1 MKIVHLSTSDKIG
14 GAALAAKRLNDAF
27 NQANVT
33 SKLIVLNQHNAH
45 HKDIISI
52 AKGKKKNLS
61 KLKLKV
67 LETIKRGLL
76 KPNYTLSLGWC
87 GYDLYK
93 TKELQ
98 EADVIYIHWTGLGY
112 LSIQGLARILD
123 LNKPTYIFMHDMWFI
138 TGGCHHSFECNL
150 YKSYCSKCPN
160 IGNKQL
166 RSISAITYNLKQ
178 KYLTKYK
185 NLNIVTPSNWLADC
199 VRQSALFKSNNIKVI
214 PNLID
219 THTFKP
225 VEKQIAKEILNLPRD
240 KKIILFGANGG
251 KSDKFKGW
259 DYLVSAISQIDRNDV
274 IIALFG
280 GNVCE
285 EDEKQL
291 KYPIYS
297 FGYLYDEYSTM
308 LLYNASDVF
317 VIPSLAE
324 NFPNTIV
331 ESLSCGTPVAGFN
344 VGGIPDLILHQQ
356 TGYLAQY
363 KDANDLRNGINWI
376 FNHNNLF
383 DKDKLHNYIIE
394 KYSYVK
400 IVSQHMDNIS
410 SCFNK

>member
-67 LETIKRGLL
+67 FETIKRGLL

-166 RSISAITYNLKQ
+166 RSISAITYNLMQ

-344 VGGIPDLILHQQ
+344 VGGIPDLILHKQ

-363 KDANDLRNGINWI
+363 KDVYDLRNGIDWI
-376 FNHNNLF
+376 LNHGNLF
-383 DKDKLHNYIIE
+383 NKDKLHNYIKE
-394 KYSYVK
+394 KYSYLK
-400 IVSQHMDNIS
+400 IVSQHMDCIS
-410 SCFNK
+410 SN